1 MENNPEKIKLAKEAG
16 QIFSDQFGPDDI
28 YKNILFEV
36 FLEELKL
43 TKEELK
49 LTKEE
54 NDNTETNQGLDLSD
68 ET

>member
-28 YKNILFEV
+28 YKSILFEV

-43 TKEELK
+43 TKEE
-49 LTKEE
+49 
-54 NDNTETNQGLDLSD
+54 NGNTGTNQGLDLSD

>member
-28 YKNILFEV
+28 YKSILFEV
-36 FLEELKL
+36 FL
-43 TKEELK
+43 EELK